1 MMKIK
6 KVMLFLAIHC
16 MVLSVLVGH
25 VASAEDFGE
34 VFIEQNGKHVEMDY
48 VAGFTKNISSMF
60 YMGGSGK
67 FVIMASGEQAQMRIK
82 EKRPVF
88 YVKLHPSEIGI
99 VKFDTDTYN
108 KKPVRYV
115 LKKGDYWQTGDQ
127 AGSPGEANVDFNSK
141 KEGADFYKIT
151 LKEPLD
157 RGEYAIIIAKG
168 QDPGSLGGFGGGN
181 KYRIYDFGVDK

>member
-1 MMKIK
+1 MKMM

-25 VASAEDFGE
+25 AASVEDSGE
-34 VFIEQNGKHVEMDY
+34 VFIEQDGKREEMDY
-48 VAGFTKNISSMF
+48 VAGFTKNISTMF
-60 YMGGSGK
+60 YMGGNSK
-67 FVIMASGEQAQMRIK
+67 FVIMASGEHAQMRIK
-82 EKRPVF
+82 EKMPVF
-88 YVKLHPSEIGI
+88 YVKVHPSEIGI
-99 VKFDTDTYN
+99 VIFDTDTYN

-115 LKKGDYWQTGDQ
+115 LKKGDLWQTSGQ

-141 KEGADFYKIT
+141 KEGAGFYKIT

-168 QDPGSLGGFGGGN
+168 QAPGSLEGLGGGN
-181 KYRIYDFGVDK
+181 KYKIYDFGVE

>member
-1 MMKIK
+1 MKIR
-6 KVMLFLAIHC
+6 KVMIFFAIQC
-16 MVLSVLVGH
+16 MVLSVLWGH
-25 VASAEDFGE
+25 VASAEESVE
-34 VFIEQNGKHVEMDY
+34 VFIEQNGKRVEMDY

-60 YMGGSGK
+60 YMGGSSK

-88 YVKLHPSEIGI
+88 YVKVHPSEIGI

-115 LKKGDYWQTGDQ
+115 LRKGDLWQTGGQ
-127 AGSPGEANVDFNSK
+127 AGSPGEANVDFNSQ
-141 KEGADFYKIT
+141 KEGAGFYKIT

-168 QDPGSLGGFGGGN
+168 QTPGTFGGFGVGN
-181 KYRIYDFGVDK
+181 QYKIYDFGVE